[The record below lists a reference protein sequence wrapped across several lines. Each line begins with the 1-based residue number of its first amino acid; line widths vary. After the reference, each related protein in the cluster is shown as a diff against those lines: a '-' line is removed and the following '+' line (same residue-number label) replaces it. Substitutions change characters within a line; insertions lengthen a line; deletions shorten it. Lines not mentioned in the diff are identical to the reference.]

1 MHFKYNF
8 LCMEGLRV
16 ELLDAL
22 GTYWRS
28 LILVVVVSVVGGTQS
43 LVDGS
48 YEYFHYLQDRI
59 DDNVSSILRF
69 EPMLAN
75 HLNKGVHV
83 TMLYLSPFM
92 HST

>member
-1 MHFKYNF
+1 
-8 LCMEGLRV
+8 MEGLRLG
-16 ELLDAL
+16 LLDTL
-22 GTYWRS
+22 GTCWRS

-75 HLNKGVHV
+75 QLNREMHV
-83 TMLYLSPFM
+83 TMLYLSPFI